1 MKFYVIGD
9 VTVDHLYHLNK
20 LPRPGEE
27 VTPQRASMKPGGAGG
42 TIAVTLARLG
52 HTVTLAACVGDD
64 PFADYALSRVRESGV
79 SEAAIQR
86 SATHLTSTIT
96 LMQTADG
103 QRTMISDGA
112 ANRQLDPSKLKKKD
126 VEGSDALVVNAYGL
140 IEGPQREFTLQAVE
154 YARSARKPVPVFID
168 LGTGAVNK
176 VGTGLRDEALRSD
189 YLTLNQHELQALTGT
204 RSISA
209 ALKQLGEAG
218 AQRVVVKVGKMG
230 SIIWTPTETELVDA
244 VPPPGAV
251 VVDSTGA
258 GDTFTATFAHAVL
271 SGGSMAES
279 ARAANAAGA
288 LAATGFGAQEH
299 PITAADLA
307 VAVPKARKK

>member
-20 LPRPGEE
+20 LPKPGEE
-27 VTPQRASMKPGGAGG
+27 VTPVRASMKPGGAGG

-52 HTVTLAACVGDD
+52 HSVTLAACVGDD
-64 PFADYALSRVRESGV
+64 PFADYALGRVRESGV

-86 SATHLTSTIT
+86 SGDHLTSTIT

-112 ANRQLDPSKLKKKD
+112 ANRQLDPAKLKKKD
-126 VEGSDALVVNAYGL
+126 VEASDALIVNAYSL
-140 IEGPQREFTLQAVE
+140 IEGPQREFTLQAIE
-154 YARSARKPVPVFID
+154 YARTAKKPVLVFID

-176 VGTGLRDEALRSD
+176 VGTGLRDEALSSD

-244 VPPPGAV
+244 VPPEGA

-271 SGGSMAES
+271 SGASMAES